1 MEVSSAVSS
10 GKPVDEPPENENR
23 NPLDA
28 LVDQVL
34 SLISEAVEANRQSTH
49 SFIVRVANDVY

>member
-1 MEVSSAVSS
+1 MEVSSAASS

-23 NPLDA
+23 DPLDA

-49 SFIVRVANDVY
+49 LFIVCITYAVY